1 MSLFFFLFSRQVA
14 QSTAPTLTLR
24 LISIPLHPRSI
35 QTSAMGNP
43 FAEFTGTERRNIIIY
58 VLGIMLY
65 KFGLVRHISF

>member
-1 MSLFFFLFSRQVA
+1 MSLFFLFSPDKSLSPQLLLSLSA
-14 QSTAPTLTLR
+14 
-24 LISIPLHPRSI
+24 SILLHPRSI

-43 FAEFTGTERRNIIIY
+43 FAEFTGPERRNIIIY